1 MRMIRLPLAAI
12 GVLVCA
18 AMVFGHAIARAQDRP
33 AFPKVERVLT
43 QALDDIE
50 DREVRME
57 VVTFAP
63 GAEAPQHRHPGHVFV
78 YVLEGEIV
86 SQLDNGPADTFKAGD
101 SFYEP
106 TNGLHAVTKNP
117 SATETA
123 KILVTMIMEKG
134 EPSLTLHTH

>member
-1 MRMIRLPLAAI
+1 MRLIRLPLIAAC
-12 GVLVCA
+12 VLVCA
-18 AMVFGHAIARAQDRP
+18 AKVFGFSVARAQDRP
-33 AFPKVERVLT
+33 AFPRVERILT
-43 QALDDIE
+43 QQLDDIE
-50 DREVRME
+50 NREVRME
-57 VVTFAP
+57 VVSFAP

-86 SQLDNGPADTFKAGD
+86 SQLDDGPADTFKAGD

-123 KILVTMIMEKG
+123 KILVTMIMEEGK
-134 EPSLTLHTH
+134 PSLTLHTH